1 VADGT
6 KVREQSRLIAYLLSR
21 INAMSAVIDNLTAR
35 VAALESQA
43 AQNVQTEAALKAKLD
58 AAIGQNGVL
67 ASQVTQLQADLA
79 AAQAAGVDG
88 AAVDALATRVG
99 AVTQSLADSA
109 AINAPSN

>member
-1 VADGT
+1 V
-6 KVREQSRLIAYLLSR
+6 
-21 INAMSAVIDNLTAR
+21 
-35 VAALESQA
+35 
-43 AQNVQTEAALKAKLD
+43 
-58 AAIGQNGVL
+58 